1 MPVTSAP
8 EIIKLRTAS
17 EYIFCCPRAR
27 GDAWR
32 MMHTRLLHERAPIQ
46 GLAAVLDNGPAG
58 DPANTSCTGRAL
70 SRVLDLPESQQDPQL
85 ELREFRKGLL
95 AATPP
100 VSPNPDKKHAQLTPV
115 GPGHVSVDGLRIE
128 GTSVFG
134 SCKAELTI
142 SRGRVQYEVELATSG
157 IMQLGWMPP
166 HCQFTEME
174 GVGDAPC
181 SFAYDGARLCKWNEK
196 RKISKLAL
204 VLMHLIH
211 PRRDHPTSYTC
222 ATKI

>member
-1 MPVTSAP
+1 
-8 EIIKLRTAS
+8 
-17 EYIFCCPRAR
+17 
-27 GDAWR
+27 
-32 MMHTRLLHERAPIQ
+32 MHTRLLHERAPIQ

-142 SRGRVQYEVELATSG
+142 RRGRVQYEVELATSG